1 MKKFLMAAVLS
12 CGAFVTA
19 QANSLTIIN
28 LTSCTFRC
36 GVSWYGDVMAAP
48 GTTTINSIGQD
59 LESLKMEWLD
69 VTGTYRQ
76 LVSGITLPNT
86 NSLGMP
92 APACPVPN
100 GFITLSWA
108 QASLSANATMVIF

>member
-1 MKKFLMAAVLS
+1 MAAVLS
-12 CGAFVTA
+12 CGSFVTA

-36 GVSWYGDVMAAP
+36 GVSWYGEVMAVP

-59 LESLKMEWLD
+59 LESLKMEFLD
-69 VTGTYRQ
+69 VNGTYRQ
-76 LVSGITLPNT
+76 LVAGITMPNSSSVGT
-86 NSLGMP
+86 P

-100 GFITLSWA
+100 GFLTVSWA
-108 QASLSANATMVIF
+108 QASVSANATMVIF